1 LVSYSID
8 IFVNNFEKV
17 SVSVSEE
24 LM

>member
-1 LVSYSID
+1 LVSYNID